1 MIVFL
6 SITPEERTF
15 CPDGGA
21 NRSGLQPKATET
33 CLWLSA
39 DGGGKKKEKDL
50 RFHFGDTWWL
60 VSCFKMCLAYS
71 ALPDDMIIN
80 I

>member
-39 DGGGKKKEKDL
+39 DGGEKKKKKIYA
-50 RFHFGDTWWL
+50 FIL
-60 VSCFKMCLAYS
+60 VTPGGWSPVLKCVWPILLSWMT
-71 ALPDDMIIN
+71 
-80 I
+80 